1 MTKVLLT
8 GASGYIGKHITLQLL
23 AAGYDVRAS
32 VRTSAKAEE
41 VRAAV
46 APHLGSADALDRLSF
61 VELDLNDDAG
71 WWEALQGC
79 DVLVHTASPFVID
92 APKDP
97 EELVRPA
104 VDGTLRALRAAK
116 AAGVTRVVLTSS
128 TVAIWGS
135 PLGDGPAGFNETM
148 WTDLDSPLGREPY
161 NRSKT
166 LAEWAA
172 WDFVATEAPDMRLTT
187 INPGVVLGAPL
198 DRHFGTS
205 VSIIERLLLAK
216 DPALP
221 DLSFPIVDV
230 RDVARLHVAAITRPA
245 SEGRRFIAS
254 GGTRSFLAIARV
266 IKKALP
272 DRRIVTRRAPSF
284 LVRLLALTDRS
295 IRGTL
300 PVLGKA
306 MIFDA
311 SAAVEVFETPFI
323 NPDESVRETA
333 LFLVERSGSR

>member
-23 AAGYDVRAS
+23 NAGYDVRAS
-32 VRTSAKAEE
+32 VRSNDKADE

-46 APHLGSADALDRLSF
+46 TPQLTSPDSLERLSF
-61 VELDLNDDAG
+61 VLLDLNDDAG
-71 WWEALQGC
+71 WSEALDGC
-79 DVLVHTASPFVID
+79 DVLLHTASPFVID

-97 EELVRPA
+97 EVLVRPA

-116 AAGVTRVVLTSS
+116 AAGASRVVLTSS

-135 PLGDGPAGFNETM
+135 PLGTGPTGFDESM
-148 WTDLDSPLGREPY
+148 WTDLDSPLGREAY

-166 LAEWAA
+166 LAERAA
-172 WDFVATEAPDMRLTT
+172 WDFVANEAPDMRLTT
-187 INPGVVLGAPL
+187 INPGVVVGAPL

-230 RDVARLHVAAITRPA
+230 RDVARLHVAAITTPA

-254 GGTRSFLAIARV
+254 GGTRSFLDIARV
-266 IKKALP
+266 IKGALP
-272 DRRIVTRRAPSF
+272 NRRIVTRRAPSF
-284 LVRLLALTDRS
+284 LVRLLALIDRT

-300 PVLGKA
+300 PVLGKP
-306 MIFDA
+306 MIFNS
-311 SAAVEVFETPFI
+311 SAAVEVFQAPFI

-333 LFLVERSGSR
+333 LFLAALPSR